1 MKYNGVTF
9 VDASV
14 KRMTE
19 REFIKAHIG
28 VHWLDR
34 DKDIRKKMLADVY
47 KRITENK

>member
-9 VDASV
+9 VDTSV

-19 REFIKAHIG
+19 REFIKAHIE

-47 KRITENK
+47 KRITEKK